1 VTQYSIPFEDYRF
14 VFDILDFGALTALPG
29 LENATPELV
38 EQILVEA
45 GRFATDVLFPLN
57 RQSDEVGVRFEGG
70 AVITPPGFKAA
81 YRKFSEGGWSGLTG
95 PTKFGGQGLPHYL
108 EYCLTEINSATC
120 MSFIQ
125 YTGLTHGAAMAIEA
139 HATEQLK
146 ALYLPKLLSAEWSG
160 TMCLTESH
168 AGTDLGLMRTRAR
181 PAGNGTYNIE
191 GTKIFIS
198 AGDHDLSENIV
209 HLVLAK
215 LPDAPP
221 GVRGI
226 SLFIVPKFLP
236 DDQGAPGKRN
246 QLHCGS
252 IEHKMGMKGSV
263 ACVMNFDGA
272 TGWLVGE
279 PHQGLKAMF
288 TMMNTER
295 LLLSGQGQGAA
306 ETAYQSAVA
315 YARDRLQGRS
325 MSGTKA
331 PEKAA
336 DPIIVHPDV
345 RRMLLTM
352 KAHAE
357 GGRAFA
363 LWVMRHVDVAARH
376 PDPVER
382 ARAEAF
388 VALMTPVVKTWLS
401 DNGSEAA
408 NLGVQVFGGH
418 GYIREWGMEQLVR
431 DIRILQIYEGANGI
445 QALDLVAR
453 KLPME
458 GGRMLRHLTDPID
471 DFLGGCSDKPE
482 FGEFIAP
489 LRRSRERLDRATAV
503 MLDKAASDPDE
514 LGAASMDYLKI
525 VGYLTQSFV
534 WAKMAIAAQEQYT
547 ANPEF
552 YGSKLATARFFFA
565 RMLPMADAHLAALEA
580 GAAPIM
586 SLPADHF

>member
-1 VTQYSIPFEDYRF
+1 
-14 VFDILDFGALTALPG
+14 
-29 LENATPELV
+29 
-38 EQILVEA
+38 
-45 GRFATDVLFPLN
+45 
-57 RQSDEVGVRFEGG
+57 
-70 AVITPPGFKAA
+70 
-81 YRKFSEGGWSGLTG
+81 
-95 PTKFGGQGLPHYL
+95 
-108 EYCLTEINSATC
+108 
-120 MSFIQ
+120 
-125 YTGLTHGAAMAIEA
+125 
-139 HATEQLK
+139 
-146 ALYLPKLLSAEWSG
+146 
-160 TMCLTESH
+160 
-168 AGTDLGLMRTRAR
+168 
-181 PAGNGTYNIE
+181 
-191 GTKIFIS
+191 
-198 AGDHDLSENIV
+198 
-209 HLVLAK
+209 
-215 LPDAPP
+215 
-221 GVRGI
+221 
-226 SLFIVPKFLP
+226 
-236 DDQGAPGKRN
+236 
-246 QLHCGS
+246 
-252 IEHKMGMKGSV
+252 
-263 ACVMNFDGA
+263 
-272 TGWLVGE
+272 
-279 PHQGLKAMF
+279 
-288 TMMNTER
+288 
-295 LLLSGQGQGAA
+295 
-306 ETAYQSAVA
+306 
-315 YARDRLQGRS
+315 

>member
-1 VTQYSIPFEDYRF
+1 
-14 VFDILDFGALTALPG
+14 
-29 LENATPELV
+29 
-38 EQILVEA
+38 
-45 GRFATDVLFPLN
+45 
-57 RQSDEVGVRFEGG
+57 
-70 AVITPPGFKAA
+70 
-81 YRKFSEGGWSGLTG
+81 
-95 PTKFGGQGLPHYL
+95 
-108 EYCLTEINSATC
+108 
-120 MSFIQ
+120 
-125 YTGLTHGAAMAIEA
+125 MAIEA